1 MFITNALAEAGR
13 IGPTVSVIVARR
25 VHALRFVFTLILF
38 GATQALA
45 GNLACPPLAREP
57 KMRSP
62 QCPPLVRSSHGS
74 KCRWLR
80 MTLNGLRAIEAWV
93 VKATLLQQRFQV
105 LAPHPEAIIEH
116 AEVRSWR
123 PLR

>member
-38 GATQALA
+38 GATQAFVPEISLA
-45 GNLACPPLAREP
+45 RLWAREP

-62 QCPPLVRSSHGS
+62 QCPPSVRSSHGS
-74 KCRWLR
+74 KCRWLG
-80 MTLNGLRAIEAWV
+80 MTLIGLRSIQSPPA
-93 VKATLLQQRFQV
+93 
-105 LAPHPEAIIEH
+105 
-116 AEVRSWR
+116 
-123 PLR
+123 